1 MRSTDVL
8 HAMPASPPATRAPVA
23 VAANETILECG
34 QTTSVSMPSALF
46 GEAGIGAGPLLKRA
60 GTVKERRALCSGVGA
75 CSGVLEGASGED
87 MVGGSCR
94 HFEIRGV
101 VLRVIRSY
109 FGRCSCRAVVILSTG
124 RRVVRWE
131 AEKPRALSLTLGAT
145 CEFHGIHGASDVRHK
160 RQMLPGPPGRSPLS

>member
-1 MRSTDVL
+1 
-8 HAMPASPPATRAPVA
+8 MPASPPATRAPVA